1 FRLPAVPAD
10 VADRASAEAGQDAVI
25 RAIDGGLVSGAR
37 SPEFRMRLH
46 RESGM
51 LFVHG
56 TTEELDA
63 VRSAV
68 RALPASAGVRESRSA
83 SGS

>member
-1 FRLPAVPAD
+1 
-10 VADRASAEAGQDAVI
+10 
-25 RAIDGGLVSGAR
+25 
-37 SPEFRMRLH
+37 MRLH

-63 VRSAV
+63 VRAAV
-68 RALPASAGVRESRSA
+68 RALPASAGVRESHSA

>member
-1 FRLPAVPAD
+1 
-10 VADRASAEAGQDAVI
+10 
-25 RAIDGGLVSGAR
+25 
-37 SPEFRMRLH
+37 MRLH

-63 VRSAV
+63 VRAAV